1 MSLKS
6 KKMPD
11 YAMKKLRSWVEKQGN
26 ASLAARELGID
37 RCALLRVIDKG
48 SASPP
53 TIDALVKQFGTTYK

>member
-26 ASLAARELGID
+26 ASLAARQLDID
-37 RCALLRVIDKG
+37 RGALLRLLDRG

-53 TIDALVKQFGTTYK
+53 TIDKLIKHFGTTYK